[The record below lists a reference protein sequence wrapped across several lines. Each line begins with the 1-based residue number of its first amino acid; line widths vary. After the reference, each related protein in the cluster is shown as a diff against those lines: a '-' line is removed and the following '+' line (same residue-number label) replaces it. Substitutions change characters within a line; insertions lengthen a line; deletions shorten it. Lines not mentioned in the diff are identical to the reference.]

1 MIRIISAIK
10 KYLKLIFND
19 IKSILLF
26 NEDDYFKSKS
36 ICETEKSIEFA
47 NNYYNEG
54 NYYNEDGYNSYKK
67 FD

>member
-1 MIRIISAIK
+1 MIRIVSAIK

-36 ICETEKSIEFA
+36 IYKTEKSIEKSIEFV
-47 NNYYNEG
+47 NNYNDV
-54 NYYNEDGYNSYKK
+54 NHNSHKK

>member
-19 IKSILLF
+19 IKSVLFF

-36 ICETEKSIEFA
+36 IYKTKKSIVKSIEFV
-47 NNYYNEG
+47 NYDDDIN
-54 NYYNEDGYNSYKK
+54 YNSYKK

>member
-36 ICETEKSIEFA
+36 ISETEKSIEFA

-54 NYYNEDGYNSYKK
+54 SYNSYKK

>member
-1 MIRIISAIK
+1 MIRIVSAIK

-19 IKSILLF
+19 IKSVLFF

-36 ICETEKSIEFA
+36 IYKTEKSIVKSIEFV
-47 NNYYNEG
+47 NNYDDVNYN
-54 NYYNEDGYNSYKK
+54 NYKK

>member
-10 KYLKLIFND
+10 KYLKLISND
-19 IKSILLF
+19 IKSVLFF

-36 ICETEKSIEFA
+36 ICKKEKSIELV
-47 NNYYNEG
+47 NN
-54 NYYNEDGYNSYKK
+54 YKK

>member
-1 MIRIISAIK
+1 MIRIVSAIK

-19 IKSILLF
+19 IKSVLFF

-36 ICETEKSIEFA
+36 IYNKEKSIYETEKLIEFV
-47 NNYYNEG
+47 NNH
-54 NYYNEDGYNSYKK
+54 KK